1 MKDYEQEYYDLLY
14 KNKQLQ
20 NKINVLEDE
29 LIAFRSK
36 KGYLAIAI
44 TYVEKIKDINKILN
58 KIYVFNKKI
67 LEKENLNNA
76 KENAEEILRIM
87 EVEK

>member
-1 MKDYEQEYYDLLY
+1 MDYEQEYYDLLFKCRQLEN
-14 KNKQLQ
+14 KNR
-20 NKINVLEDE
+20 ILEDE

-76 KENAEEILRIM
+76 KENAEETLRIM

>member
-1 MKDYEQEYYDLLY
+1 MDYEQEYYDLLFKY
-14 KNKQLQ
+14 KQLESK
-20 NKINVLEDE
+20 NRILEDE
-29 LIAFRSK
+29 LIAFKSK

-76 KENAEEILRIM
+76 KENAEETLRIM

>member
-1 MKDYEQEYYDLLY
+1 MDYEQEYYDLLFKCRQLEN
-14 KNKQLQ
+14 KNR
-20 NKINVLEDE
+20 ILEDE

-58 KIYVFNKKI
+58 KIYIFKKKI
-67 LEKENLNNA
+67 LEKDNLKNA

>member
-1 MKDYEQEYYDLLY
+1 MDYEQEYYDLLFKY
-14 KNKQLQ
+14 RQLENKNR
-20 NKINVLEDE
+20 ILEDE

-76 KENAEEILRIM
+76 KENAEETLRIM

>member
-1 MKDYEQEYYDLLY
+1 MDYEQEYYDLLFKY
-14 KNKQLQ
+14 KQLESK
-20 NKINVLEDE
+20 NRILEDE
-29 LIAFRSK
+29 LIAFKSK

-58 KIYVFNKKI
+58 KIYVFNKKV
-67 LEKENLNNA
+67 LEKEKLNNA

>member
-1 MKDYEQEYYDLLY
+1 MDYEQEYYDLLFKCRQLEN
-14 KNKQLQ
+14 KNR
-20 NKINVLEDE
+20 ILEDE

-44 TYVEKIKDINKILN
+44 TYVEKIKDINNILN

-76 KENAEEILRIM
+76 KENAEEIIRIM

>member
-1 MKDYEQEYYDLLY
+1 MDYEQEYYDLLFKCRQLEN
-14 KNKQLQ
+14 KNK
-20 NKINVLEDE
+20 ILEDE

-76 KENAEEILRIM
+76 KENAEETLRIM

>member
-1 MKDYEQEYYDLLY
+1 MDYEQEYYDLLFKCRQLEN
-14 KNKQLQ
+14 KNR
-20 NKINVLEDE
+20 ILEDE

-58 KIYVFNKKI
+58 KIYVFNKKV

>member
-1 MKDYEQEYYDLLY
+1 MDYEQEYYDLLFKY
-14 KNKQLQ
+14 KQLESK
-20 NKINVLEDE
+20 NRILEDE
-29 LIAFRSK
+29 LIAFKSK

-58 KIYVFNKKI
+58 KIYVFNKKV
-67 LEKENLNNA
+67 LQKEKLNNA

>member
-1 MKDYEQEYYDLLY
+1 MDYEQEYYDLLFKCRQLEN
-14 KNKQLQ
+14 KNR
-20 NKINVLEDE
+20 ILEDE

-44 TYVEKIKDINKILN
+44 TYVEKIKNINKILN

-76 KENAEEILRIM
+76 KENAEETLRIM

>member
-1 MKDYEQEYYDLLY
+1 MDYEQEYYDLLFKCRQLEN
-14 KNKQLQ
+14 KNR
-20 NKINVLEDE
+20 ILEDE

-67 LEKENLNNA
+67 LEKEKLNNA

>member
-1 MKDYEQEYYDLLY
+1 MDYEQEYYDLLFKY
-14 KNKQLQ
+14 KQLESK
-20 NKINVLEDE
+20 NRILEDE
-29 LIAFRSK
+29 LIAFKSK
-36 KGYLAIAI
+36 KEYLAIAI

-58 KIYVFNKKI
+58 KIYVFNKKV
-67 LEKENLNNA
+67 LQKEKLNNA

>member
-1 MKDYEQEYYDLLY
+1 MDYEQEYYDLLFKCRQLEN
-14 KNKQLQ
+14 KNR
-20 NKINVLEDE
+20 ILEDE
-29 LIAFRSK
+29 LIAFKSK

-58 KIYVFNKKI
+58 KIYVFNKKV

-76 KENAEEILRIM
+76 KENAEEIIRIM

>member
-1 MKDYEQEYYDLLY
+1 MDYEQEYYDLLFKCRQLEN
-14 KNKQLQ
+14 KNR
-20 NKINVLEDE
+20 ILEDE

-58 KIYVFNKKI
+58 KIYLFNKKV

-76 KENAEEILRIM
+76 KENAEEIIRIM

>member
-1 MKDYEQEYYDLLY
+1 MDYEQEYYDLLFKCRQLEN
-14 KNKQLQ
+14 KNR
-20 NKINVLEDE
+20 ILEDE

-44 TYVEKIKDINKILN
+44 TYVEKMKDINKILN
-58 KIYVFNKKI
+58 KIYVFNKKV

>member
-1 MKDYEQEYYDLLY
+1 MDYEQEYYDLLFKY
-14 KNKQLQ
+14 RQLENKNK
-20 NKINVLEDE
+20 ILEDE

-44 TYVEKIKDINKILN
+44 TYVEKIKDINKVLN
-58 KIYVFNKKI
+58 KIYVFNKKV

-76 KENAEEILRIM
+76 KENGEEILRIM

>member
-1 MKDYEQEYYDLLY
+1 MDYEQEYYDLLFKY
-14 KNKQLQ
+14 RQLENKNR
-20 NKINVLEDE
+20 ILEDE
-29 LIAFRSK
+29 LIAFKSK

-58 KIYVFNKKI
+58 KIYVFNKKV
-67 LEKENLNNA
+67 LKKENLNNA

>member
-1 MKDYEQEYYDLLY
+1 MDYEQEYYDLLFKCRQLEN
-14 KNKQLQ
+14 KNR
-20 NKINVLEDE
+20 ILEDE

-44 TYVEKIKDINKILN
+44 TYVEKIKDINKILS
-58 KIYVFNKKI
+58 KIYVFNKKV
-67 LEKENLNNA
+67 LETKSLNNA
-76 KENAEEILRIM
+76 NENAEEILRIM

>member
-1 MKDYEQEYYDLLY
+1 MDYEQEYYDLLFKCRQLEN
-14 KNKQLQ
+14 KNR
-20 NKINVLEDE
+20 ILEDE

-58 KIYVFNKKI
+58 KIYVFNKKV

-76 KENAEEILRIM
+76 KENAEEIIRIM